1 MSSSN
6 CIWKGTDGSL
16 SLQGAFP
23 GHVAVADA
31 AVVLVALMLL
41 GGVVPQEAGYC
52 CRGTDGCNAV
62 MRLTVQDELW
72 AAVNRGDGAV
82 VRQHLTPLRLIPT
95 EVRSCIGSVGGWEA
109 AKPASSND
117 KVA

>member
-1 MSSSN
+1 M
-6 CIWKGTDGSL
+6 DGS
-16 SLQGAFP
+16 SPLQGAFP
-23 GHVAVADA
+23 NHVAVADA
-31 AVVLVALMLL
+31 AAVLVVAFDAAGWVVVL
-41 GGVVPQEAGYC
+41 QEAGYC

-95 EVRSCIGSVGGWEA
+95 EVRPCIGSVGGWEA
-109 AKPASSND
+109 ATPASGND